1 MCSAFSLSFH
11 IIYNFVID
19 PKKRYVSMR
28 KLGGGK
34 KTITATPRQLESLVR
49 ISEAHARMRYSSV
62 VERMDVA
69 EAIRLVRVA
78 IQQAAIDPRTGIP
91 LTFLTASHLAR
102 TNKYGCGLTC

>member
-1 MCSAFSLSFH
+1 
-11 IIYNFVID
+11 
-19 PKKRYVSMR
+19 MR

-49 ISEAHARMRYSSV
+49 ISEAHARMRYSNV

-78 IQQAAIDPRTGIP
+78 IQQAAIDPRTGTSLMDWIVQ
-91 LTFLTASHLAR
+91 
-102 TNKYGCGLTC
+102 